1 MHADGVRL
9 DGLDLDGVRVHVL
22 EHLDMAIAVGCLE
35 HGDVG
40 GVTVQADGGVSP
52 LAADPGAS
60 EHRQAEVG
68 EEGDRGVQVADG
80 DTDVL
85 EFDGDGS
92 QASARDV

>member
-1 MHADGVRL
+1 M
-9 DGLDLDGVRVHVL
+9 HVL
-22 EHLDMAIAVGCLE
+22 EHLNTIIAVGCLE

-40 GVTVQADGGVSP
+40 GVAVLTDGGVSP

-80 DTDVL
+80 DADVI
-85 EFDGDGS
+85 EFDRHGPQG
-92 QASARDV
+92 SARDV

>member
-1 MHADGVRL
+1 
-9 DGLDLDGVRVHVL
+9 
-22 EHLDMAIAVGCLE
+22 LE

-40 GVTVQADGGVSP
+40 RVTVQTDGGVSP

-85 EFDGDGS
+85 EFDRHGS
-92 QASARDV
+92 QGSASDV